1 MIMNPYRI
9 SRDLGYQRPPQVWH
23 SKAPVEIMLLLN
35 TVKEQKERRKASEE
49 AARGVERE
57 TLTRKGGYLKYSNN
71 DWKGKRAGKLD
82 GAKECRHTVHTG
94 SKVERE

>member
-9 SRDLGYQRPPQVWH
+9 GRGLGYQRPSQVSH

-35 TVKEQKERRKASEE
+35 IVKEQKERRKANEE
-49 AARGVERE
+49 AAGGVERE
-57 TLTRKGGYLKYSNN
+57 TLTHKGGYLKHLNN

-82 GAKECRHTVHTG
+82 AAKERRHTVHTG